1 MSSQPEPEL
10 TSRQYQRKV
19 AAEFTGS
26 LLFQFL
32 AGVAA
37 LSSVK
42 YGLAAAALGIG
53 FSYMVISFAL
63 RGISVGHLNPAVTVS
78 LLVTQPKGYNID
90 WVLCC
95 MYITAQIIGSI
106 IGMFMV
112 VFLIPMD
119 TPPCNNP
126 DGCNPVD
133 PLVYYSLFMARG
145 TLTGSHGLS
154 VFLMEFFCTSA
165 LVWVFYGTSVDP
177 HGKAHNLAPLAIG
190 FAMIVGVFAEGPG
203 TGASMSPAR
212 SLAPAVVKGSY
223 EYLFAPLAAT
233 LLAGIVTGLVY
244 NYLFLFDEH
253 VPDL

>member
-1 MSSQPEPEL
+1 MDLSN
-10 TSRQYQRKV
+10 RQYQQMV

-37 LSSVK
+37 MSSVS
-42 YGLAAAALGIG
+42 YGLAPAALGIG

-78 LLVTQPKGYNID
+78 LLVTQPKGYAID

-95 MYITAQIIGSI
+95 LYIAAQLAGSI
-106 IGMFMV
+106 IGMFIV

-119 TPPCNNP
+119 TPTCADPEACK
-126 DGCNPVD
+126 PVD

-177 HGKAHNLAPLAIG
+177 HGRAQNLAPLAIG
-190 FAMIVGVFAEGPG
+190 FAMVVGVFAEGPG

-223 EYLFAPLAAT
+223 EFLFAPLAGT
-233 LLAGIVTGLVY
+233 LLGGIVAGLVY